1 MMIDER
7 TKDMMD
13 LYDIKQEI
21 VKVMLNKYT
30 SKNLSKDELA
40 KFSKHLNFQLK
51 NNKSKNNLDS
61 RINGIYNVIKGQYD
75 NYVEL
80 NNVYANLD

>member
-1 MMIDER
+1 MIDNK
-7 TKDMMD
+7 TKEVMD

-30 SKNLSKDELA
+30 NKNLSKDELA
-40 KFSKHLNFQLK
+40 RFSKHLNFQLK

-61 RINGIYNVIKGQYD
+61 RINGIYTILKGQYD

>member
-1 MMIDER
+1 MIDER

-13 LYDIKQEI
+13 LFDIKQEL

-30 SKNLSKDELA
+30 NKNMSKEELA
-40 KFSKHLNFQLK
+40 RFSKYLNLQLK

-61 RINGIYNVIKGQYD
+61 RINGIYTILKGQYD

>member
-1 MMIDER
+1 MIDER

-13 LYDIKQEI
+13 LFDIKQEL

-30 SKNLSKDELA
+30 SRNMSKEELA
-40 KFSKHLNFQLK
+40 RFSKYSNLQLK

>member
-1 MMIDER
+1 MIDER

-13 LYDIKQEI
+13 LFDIKQEL

-30 SKNLSKDELA
+30 NKNISKEELA
-40 KFSKHLNFQLK
+40 RFSKHLNFQLK

>member
-1 MMIDER
+1 MIDER

-13 LYDIKQEI
+13 LFDIKQEL

-30 SKNLSKDELA
+30 SRNMSKEELA
-40 KFSKHLNFQLK
+40 RFSKYLNLQLK

-61 RINGIYNVIKGQYD
+61 RINGIYTILKGQYD

>member
-1 MMIDER
+1 MIDER

-13 LYDIKQEI
+13 LFDIKQEI

-30 SKNLSKDELA
+30 SKNISKEELA
-40 KFSKHLNFQLK
+40 RFSKHLNFQLK

>member
-1 MMIDER
+1 MIDER

-13 LYDIKQEI
+13 LFDIKQEL

-30 SKNLSKDELA
+30 NKNMSKDELA
-40 KFSKHLNFQLK
+40 RFSKYLNLQLK

-61 RINGIYNVIKGQYD
+61 RINGIYTILKGQYD

>member
-1 MMIDER
+1 MIDER

-13 LYDIKQEI
+13 LVDIKQEI
-21 VKVMLNKYT
+21 VKVMLSKYT
-30 SKNLSKDELA
+30 SKNVSKEELA
-40 KFSKHLNFQLK
+40 KFGKYLNLQLK

-61 RINGIYNVIKGQYD
+61 RINGIYTILKGQYD

-80 NNVYANLD
+80 NNLYASLD